1 MSGILLLE
9 LRKQSIQF
17 MYNIFAKDCI
27 EDKKL
32 NFESDYFND
41 VINECFEELI
51 KNKQPLN
58 NPFLIKLG
66 GQSGSGKTLQLL
78 PAIVENIKTDNY
90 VHLAV
95 RLFAKKHPYYN
106 ELIEKYGEGLIREKT
121 NGFAL
126 MCLFAL
132 TEKLIQNKYNVFCEI
147 TLLDPVFEEYFA
159 RLAKMQNYKIIYN
172 VLTVPLEISNSWI
185 QNRLQNSNYEKNR
198 IVSQNSID
206 FFYNIL
212 PQAILKILEIS
223 DIFDENDYFVLWN
236 IFEKTPLIVSNKFEK
251 NIFDIFNKNRI
262 YKNTTDKDIPEVD
275 INLQHKTNFYKNFFN
290 NIFRI

>member
-1 MSGILLLE
+1 MKKVQNNLLLE
-9 LRKQSIQF
+9 LRGQSIQF
-17 MYNIFAKDCI
+17 MYNIFAHDCI
-27 EDKKL
+27 DDKKL
-32 NFESDYFND
+32 NFESDYFNEVVND
-41 VINECFEELI
+41 CFSELTRH
-51 KNKQPLN
+51 KQPIN

-66 GQSGSGKTLQLL
+66 GQSGSGKTTQLL

-106 ELIEKYGEGLIREKT
+106 ELMEKYGDGLIREKT

-147 TLLDPVFEEYFA
+147 TLLDPAYEEYFA

-172 VLTVPLEISNSWI
+172 VLSVPLEISNNWI
-185 QNRLQNSNYEKNR
+185 QDRLQNSTYEKNR
-198 IVSQNSID
+198 VVSQNSID

-212 PQAILKILEIS
+212 PKAVLKILEIS
-223 DIFDENDYFVLWN
+223 NIFDKNDYFVLWN
-236 IFEKTPLIVSNKFEK
+236 IFDKKPLIMSNKFEK
-251 NIFDIFNKNRI
+251 NIFEVFEKHRI
-262 YKNTTDKDIPEVD
+262 YNDNMLQKIPNSD
-275 INLQHKTNFYKNFFN
+275 DNLKSKIEFYKNFLT
-290 NIFRI
+290 I